1 VLDLEIH
8 FRIAAM
14 GLRNDWVP
22 IGSSTVRAQGGEPGA
37 GEGDSTNGPR
47 ARIGRDRWPTLVI
60 EAGFSETLSELQ
72 ADMRWWF
79 AASEHQVKI
88 VLLAKFNHE
97 TQLQSIIL
105 EKWVETFPPR
115 RVVTRSS
122 SPQPMLSQT
131 ITIERAP
138 ENTATQTPA
147 RYVVTSGALRLEFR
161 LLFLRDPREG
171 ESDVII
177 NVQDLERYAATVWEA
192 NE

>member
-1 VLDLEIH
+1 
-8 FRIAAM
+8 
-14 GLRNDWVP
+14 
-22 IGSSTVRAQGGEPGA
+22 
-37 GEGDSTNGPR
+37 
-47 ARIGRDRWPTLVI
+47 
-60 EAGFSETLSELQ
+60 
-72 ADMRWWF
+72 
-79 AASEHQVKI
+79 
-88 VLLAKFNHE
+88 
-97 TQLQSIIL
+97 
-105 EKWVETFPPR
+105 
-115 RVVTRSS
+115 
-122 SPQPMLSQT
+122 MLSQT